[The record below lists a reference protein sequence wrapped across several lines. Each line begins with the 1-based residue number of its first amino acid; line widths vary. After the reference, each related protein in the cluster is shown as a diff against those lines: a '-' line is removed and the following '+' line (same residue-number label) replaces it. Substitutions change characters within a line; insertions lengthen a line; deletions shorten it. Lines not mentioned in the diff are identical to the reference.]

1 MPRHPRVHAEGLVYH
16 VMARGNNGQTIFRDR
31 SDYAVF
37 LKALETAKRRY
48 PFLLYA
54 YAAMPNHIHLLIEV
68 RNAPT
73 ARIMQSVLTRYS
85 RHFNDRYRR
94 KGHVFQGRYRAIVC
108 ERETYLAEL
117 VRYIHLN
124 PVRAK
129 LVAKPDDWP
138 WSGHHAYLGL
148 GASELIDGGP
158 IAGTLATRAAYARF
172 VADGIGEGHRFEW
185 HPGEASP
192 FLGAPPFIQALRARR
207 DEAPRRRATRSL
219 EALLAEEAARC
230 GLAGQAISRGGRRAD
245 LVAARDR
252 FIATAVV
259 AEGYAPAAVA
269 RFLGCHAST
278 ITRAFQRTSSTPAG
292 DV

>member
-16 VMARGNNGQTIFRDR
+16 VMARGNNGQTLFRDR
-31 SDYAVF
+31 ADYGVF

-48 PFLLYA
+48 PFSLYA
-54 YAAMPNHIHLLIEV
+54 YAAMPNHVHLLIEV
-68 RNAPT
+68 RDAPT
-73 ARIMQSVLTRYS
+73 ARIMQSMLTRYS

-108 ERETYLAEL
+108 EREAYLAEL

-138 WSGHHAYLGL
+138 WSGHRAYLGL
-148 GASELIDGGP
+148 GASGLIDRGP
-158 IAGTLATRAAYARF
+158 ITGTLATRAAYARF
-172 VADGIGEGHRFEW
+172 VADGIADGYRAEW
-185 HPGEASP
+185 HPGEAGP
-192 FLGAPPFIQALRARR
+192 FLGAPPFIQALRARGN
-207 DEAPRRRATRSL
+207 ESPSRRTPRSL

-230 GLAGQAISRGGRRAD
+230 GLTGQAISRGGRRAD
-245 LVAARDR
+245 VVAARDR
-252 FIATAVV
+252 FITTA
-259 AEGYAPAAVA
+259 AGTEGHAPAAVA

-278 ITRAFQRTSSTPAG
+278 VTRALQRGSPGLTDDT
-292 DV
+292 